1 MEIYRIGLPSIFMQ
15 AIGSVMTFGMNKIL
29 ILFSQTA
36 VSVFGIYFKLQ
47 SFIFMPIFGL
57 NSGMIPII
65 GYNFGAR
72 HRRRITHT
80 IQLGSLYALA
90 IMAAGTLIFHLCP
103 GWILDVLFDAS
114 DHMLE
119 IGVPA
124 LRIISIHFLPAAISI
139 VLSASFQALG
149 KGTYSL
155 IMSACRQLLVLLPS
169 AYLLGRFFSLNALWL
184 SFPIAELA
192 SLAIAVVLFRGVYR
206 NEIKPLE
213 D

>member
-1 MEIYRIGLPSIFMQ
+1 MCIRDS
-15 AIGSVMTFGMNKIL
+15 
-29 ILFSQTA
+29 
-36 VSVFGIYFKLQ
+36 
-47 SFIFMPIFGL
+47 
-57 NSGMIPII
+57 
-65 GYNFGAR
+65 
-72 HRRRITHT
+72 
-80 IQLGSLYALA
+80 
-90 IMAAGTLIFHLCP
+90 
-103 GWILDVLFDAS
+103 FDAS

-139 VLSASFQALG
+139 VLSAAFQALG

-184 SFPIAELA
+184 SFPIAELV

-206 NEIKPLE
+206 KEIKPLG